1 MSAANRGDNSRI
13 PVSMY
18 TGCNQLNVN
27 RQKTRVTGVYRG
39 RAMQSTI
46 EFLDAISTKHG
57 GASDYRLAKL
67 LGVTRGAVS
76 AYRCKRIGLS
86 DELALKV
93 AAELNLDPVFV
104 LACAHAERAKQPE
117 IRAIWERVAVRVAA
131 GVVLGIGIG
140 GILAGMPDAPAL
152 AQVSAQVGEVCILC
166 KIPVRIQDIDFNP
179 VYVALALIGAARLA
193 RRAR

>member
-1 MSAANRGDNSRI
+1 
-13 PVSMY
+13 
-18 TGCNQLNVN
+18 
-27 RQKTRVTGVYRG
+27 
-39 RAMQSTI
+39 MQSTN
-46 EFLDAISTKHG
+46 EFLNAIAAKHG

-67 LGVTRGAVS
+67 LGVTKGAISAHRCRGV
-76 AYRCKRIGLS
+76 GLS

-93 AAELNLDPVFV
+93 AAELSLDPVFV

-140 GILAGMPDAPAL
+140 GILAGMPDAPEL
-152 AQVSAQVGEVCILC
+152 AQVSAQLVEVCILC
-166 KIPVRIQDIDFNP
+166 KMPVRFEVIDFNP
-179 VYVALALIGAARLA
+179 MYIAFALIGAALLA